1 METNNQLHRTIK
13 DSELKI
19 QQLEAGKIRVELNH
33 LSVVYFN

>member
-19 QQLEAGKIRVELNH
+19 QQLEAGKTRVD
-33 LSVVYFN
+33 